1 MKKVLKILLIILVL
15 LAIAA
20 GSVAIWQRKN
30 IQSIMLGVKEE
41 SIEIEKKRND
51 NQTNLVDD
59 VNTYMDEP
67 VREMTE
73 EEKRQVEEGKATISD
88 VYQKIFEEKNEIKAE
103 DKQTNSSNKT
113 ETKDEIISRH
123 MAELYRLQNEF
134 TARAEA
140 TIKQGANYYESINAH
155 PQDPV
160 ARSKTIAHFTPI
172 VRGMESECDAKVE
185 NVISSLKAELQ
196 KIGEDTAII
205 ASIKATYANEK
216 QLKLSYYANKYLK

>member
-30 IQSIMLGVKEE
+30 IQSIVLGVKEE

-88 VYQKIFEEKNEIKAE
+88 VYQKIFEEKNEIKAQE
-103 DKQTNSSNKT
+103 NQNVNANNA
-113 ETKDEIISRH
+113 ETKDEIISHH

-172 VRGMESECDAKVE
+172 VRGMERECDAKVE
-185 NVISSLKAELQ
+185 KVISSLKAELQ

-205 ASIKATYANEK
+205 ASIRATYANEK

>member
-30 IQSIMLGVKEE
+30 IQSIMLGVKEG
-41 SIEIEKKRND
+41 STEIEKRRND
-51 NQTNLVDD
+51 NQANLVDD

-73 EEKRQVEEGKATISD
+73 EEKQQVEEGKASISD
-88 VYQKIFEEKNEIKAE
+88 VYQKIFEEKNEIKAQE
-103 DKQTNSSNKT
+103 NQNGNANNA

-134 TARAEA
+134 TARAEV
-140 TIKQGANYYESINAH
+140 TIKQGAGYYESIKER

-172 VRGMESECDAKVE
+172 VRGMERECDAKVE
-185 NVISSLKAELQ
+185 KVISSLKAELQ

-205 ASIKATYANEK
+205 ASIRATYANEK

>member
-15 LAIAA
+15 LAVAA

-41 SIEIEKKRND
+41 SKEIEKRRND
-51 NQTNLVDD
+51 NQTNLVED

-73 EEKRQVEEGKATISD
+73 EEKQQVEEGKASVSD
-88 VYQKIFEEKNEIKAE
+88 VYQKIFEEKKETTTEESQGGN
-103 DKQTNSSNKT
+103 TNNT
-113 ETKDEIISRH
+113 GLKDEIISRH

-134 TARAEA
+134 TSRAEA
-140 TIKQGANYYESINAH
+140 TIMQGDRYYESIKAH

-160 ARSKTIAHFTPI
+160 ARSKTMAHFTSI

-185 NVISSLKAELQ
+185 NVIASLKAELQ
-196 KIGEDTAII
+196 KIGEDTTII
-205 ASIKATYANEK
+205 ASIRATYENEK

>member
-1 MKKVLKILLIILVL
+1 MKKVLKVLLIILVL

-41 SIEIEKKRND
+41 STEIEKRRND

-73 EEKRQVEEGKATISD
+73 EEKLQIEEGKATISD
-88 VYQKIFEEKNEIKAE
+88 VYQKIFEEKSEIKAQE
-103 DKQTNSSNKT
+103 NQNDNANNA

-134 TARAEA
+134 TARAEV
-140 TIKQGANYYESINAH
+140 TIKQGAGYYESIKAR

-172 VRGMESECDAKVE
+172 VRGMERECDAKVE
-185 NVISSLKAELQ
+185 KVISSLKAELQ
-196 KIGEDTAII
+196 KIGADTAII

-216 QLKLSYYANKYLK
+216 QLKLSYYANKYLG

>member
-20 GSVAIWQRKN
+20 GSIAIWQRKN

-41 SIEIEKKRND
+41 STEIEKRRND
-51 NQTNLVDD
+51 NQNKLVED

-73 EEKRQVEEGKATISD
+73 KEKQQVEEGKTSISD
-88 VYQKIFEEKNEIKAE
+88 VYQKIFEEKKETKVE
-103 DKQTNSSNKT
+103 EKQTDSANNT
-113 ETKDEIISRH
+113 ETKDEIISCH

-140 TIKQGANYYESINAH
+140 TIKQGDRYYESIKAH

-160 ARSKTIAHFTPI
+160 ARSKTIAHFTSI

-185 NVISSLKAELQ
+185 GVIASLKAELQ
-196 KIGEDTAII
+196 KIGADTSII
-205 ASIKATYANEK
+205 ASIRATYANEK
-216 QLKLSYYANKYLK
+216 QLKLSYYSNKYLR